1 MLRIKSERGG
11 KMPTCS
17 AKSNKYCTVMS
28 FVAAGMLQFR
38 EGSEKLPSESVK
50 APRTCLLLSSN
61 APIVARMLQG
71 DDC

>member
-1 MLRIKSERGG
+1 MLRMKSERGE
-11 KMPTCS
+11 KMPTCG
-17 AKSNKYCTVMS
+17 AKSNTVMS

-38 EGSEKLPSESVK
+38 EGGEKLPSESVK